1 MVRLQNN
8 DKLTNSTKKDPV
20 KQSFVLNVNA
30 QNKQLASHI
39 TNLTLHRS
47 DFSGYDR
54 PTLSLAQSK
63 NFSTSSLGSNL
74 LSQLGTAPMTDDGVN
89 ACEAETNLKSP
100 EVRGY
105 L

>member
-1 MVRLQNN
+1 M
-8 DKLTNSTKKDPV
+8 
-20 KQSFVLNVNA
+20 
-30 QNKQLASHI
+30 

-47 DFSGYDR
+47 EFSEYDR
-54 PTLSLAQSK
+54 RTLSHAQSK

-105 L
+105 LQKYCADEELRICETSGEEQ